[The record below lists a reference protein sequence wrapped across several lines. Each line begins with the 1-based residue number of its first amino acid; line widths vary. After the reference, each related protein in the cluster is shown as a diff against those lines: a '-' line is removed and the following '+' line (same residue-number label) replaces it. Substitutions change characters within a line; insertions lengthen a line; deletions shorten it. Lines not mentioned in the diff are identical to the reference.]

1 MKEPE
6 NRNMKTPLALM
17 AVLVLAA
24 VGRAQEPVKA
34 PLKAV
39 GGMDLERYMGTWHEV
54 ARLPFRFQDQC
65 VGDVTATYTMQA
77 DGSVLVVNRCR
88 TRDGSVSEAR
98 GAARKADAS
107 GPSTK
112 LKVRFAPAWLS
123 RLPFVWG
130 DYWVIELAPDYSYV
144 AVGEPGRKY
153 LWVLSRTPS
162 MEEATLQ
169 RVLEKVRE
177 HDYDLARLIRTR
189 SSVK

>member
-1 MKEPE
+1 
-6 NRNMKTPLALM
+6 MKTPLALM

-24 VGRAQEPVKA
+24 VARAQEPVKT

-39 GGMDLERYMGTWHEV
+39 PGMDLDRYMGTWHEV
-54 ARLPFRFQDQC
+54 ARLPFRFQNQC
-65 VGDVTATYTMQA
+65 VGDVTATYTLQP

-88 TRDGSVSEAR
+88 TKDGSISEAR
-98 GAARKADAS
+98 GVAKKADAS
-107 GPSTK
+107 GPNTK
-112 LKVRFAPAWLS
+112 LRVRFAPAWLS
-123 RLPFVWG
+123 LLPFVWG

-153 LWVLSRTPS
+153 LWILSRAPS

-169 RVLEKVRE
+169 RVLEKVKE
-177 HDYDLARLIRTR
+177 HGYDLDRLIRTG